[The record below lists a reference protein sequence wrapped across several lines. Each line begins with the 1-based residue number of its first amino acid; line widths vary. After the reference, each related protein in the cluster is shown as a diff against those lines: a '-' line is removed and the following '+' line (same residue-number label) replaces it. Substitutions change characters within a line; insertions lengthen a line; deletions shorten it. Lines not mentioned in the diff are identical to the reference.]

1 MKELVF
7 INTHPPRVGG
17 GCLLLVMLGIQTKK
31 TVYDGMIFQSK
42 KELLTEKEV
51 KKFLKINPTKFFISS
66 HRITMEVPLNDEN
79 VKVIS
84 FVRNP
89 VNKIRSHYLWSRKVK
104 ADDEFPEAREMSFE
118 SFVDKFVRG
127 KSNSRVET
135 LLSSFMIKQE
145 NFFFPN
151 YKNKNKSRLIEEM
164 ISKNKLLL
172 FPVEEFNSACVLLER
187 MFPKFFTDLS
197 FTLDSNWTTKRKLIK
212 KKLLESFS
220 KSESIQDDHKLW
232 NRSLT
237 FLKENINKYFDDE
250 KDFQD
255 SLLNFKK
262 RCLKKKIGQI
272 QGNIINKISLVL
284 TKFTIKIWKFF

>member
-1 MKELVF
+1 MLNRDVKGLYKKSAKIEQKTKNVVGIDIDFNPPKSPDLILNQEGKFKSIENCVNEILIETGLKKNEKVMKELVF

-17 GCLLLVMLGIQTKK
+17 GCFLRVMKKIQTKK

-66 HRITMEVPLNDEN
+66 HRITMEVPLNDKN

-145 NFFFPN
+145 NFFP
-151 YKNKNKSRLIEEM
+151 
-164 ISKNKLLL
+164 KL
-172 FPVEEFNSACVLLER
+172 
-187 MFPKFFTDLS
+187 
-197 FTLDSNWTTKRKLIK
+197 
-212 KKLLESFS
+212 
-220 KSESIQDDHKLW
+220 
-232 NRSLT
+232 
-237 FLKENINKYFDDE
+237 
-250 KDFQD
+250 
-255 SLLNFKK
+255 
-262 RCLKKKIGQI
+262 
-272 QGNIINKISLVL
+272 
-284 TKFTIKIWKFF
+284 